1 MPYKPRLRIRIKDTT
16 QGEVEKIVATIKKDR
31 KVADFTITRM
41 DTLSSMKSGDRGL
54 GVDIGDIRNPRFQNE
69 LIVDYLKRNYFLDKE
84 MLSRVRKINKDL
96 QSQLQPLD
104 VSRNINWRPKKF
116 EFSNMFSY
124 GPNNIINFEN
134 TRGIA
139 GLFAPNAAGKSSLL
153 DALAFC
159 LFDKSSRTWRAA
171 NVMNNKKS
179 TFYCKLN
186 FDIGG
191 TEYYIERKARKDKRG
206 NVRVDVNFVT
216 INDSGDKKSLNGEQ
230 RRETNQIIRSY
241 LGDFEDFILTALSLQ
256 NNNTAFIDKSQSERK
271 DLLAQFLDINVF
283 EELYQLAS
291 EDVSDMESLLKEF
304 KKTDLTA
311 QLAEAENQVESISK
325 NYNKHKQEKIE
336 VDGISKKLNAQIV
349 TLAKK
354 TVDIDLDI
362 QDIGTLQKDKAELEV
377 KVSRSNAEI
386 VKLKKVEDKNKKEYA
401 SIKRKLHEFAHSDIE
416 KKHDTVV
423 ELEET
428 KRYYIGEIEK
438 LKIDVSHKLEKLR
451 KLDNFDY
458 DEACQYCVKNA
469 KTFAKD
475 VFDTK
480 EELNSDKDLATK
492 YIDKSK
498 EINDEL
504 SNYESVKDEF
514 KHYKIIVSRLDS
526 LKAKHLTL
534 KNQLSDSTYT
544 GRKYTE
550 DLHKIEDKIVQY
562 NKSREIIKENTELE
576 DTIELIQ
583 SELDTVN
590 SELEILEKSLLDLHG
605 KSKIYETQRKNILDT
620 INKAKDL
627 EEEYRAYEYYLDAI
641 KRDGVPYE
649 LISKVIPHLEAKIND
664 ILSQIVEFNMVLEVD
679 GKHINGYIVYDEDNI
694 WPLELTSGMEKFIS
708 SLAIR
713 TALVSVSSLPRP
725 NFMAIDEGFGNLD
738 ADNLNSMY
746 MLFDYLKTQFDFLL
760 IITHIDTMRDV
771 VDFLIEIKN
780 DNGYSSVNF

>member
-1 MPYKPRLRIRIKDTT
+1 M
-16 QGEVEKIVATIKKDR
+16 
-31 KVADFTITRM
+31 
-41 DTLSSMKSGDRGL
+41 
-54 GVDIGDIRNPRFQNE
+54 
-69 LIVDYLKRNYFLDKE
+69 
-84 MLSRVRKINKDL
+84 
-96 QSQLQPLD
+96 
-104 VSRNINWRPKKF
+104 
-116 EFSNMFSY
+116 
-124 GPNNIINFEN
+124 
-134 TRGIA
+134 
-139 GLFAPNAAGKSSLL
+139 
-153 DALAFC
+153 
-159 LFDKSSRTWRAA
+159 
-171 NVMNNKKS
+171 
-179 TFYCKLN
+179 
-186 FDIGG
+186 
-191 TEYYIERKARKDKRG
+191 
-206 NVRVDVNFVT
+206 
-216 INDSGDKKSLNGEQ
+216 
-230 RRETNQIIRSY
+230 
-241 LGDFEDFILTALSLQ
+241 GDFEDFILTALSLQ

>member
-1 MPYKPRLRIRIKDTT
+1 
-16 QGEVEKIVATIKKDR
+16 
-31 KVADFTITRM
+31 
-41 DTLSSMKSGDRGL
+41 
-54 GVDIGDIRNPRFQNE
+54 
-69 LIVDYLKRNYFLDKE
+69 
-84 MLSRVRKINKDL
+84 
-96 QSQLQPLD
+96 
-104 VSRNINWRPKKF
+104 
-116 EFSNMFSY
+116 
-124 GPNNIINFEN
+124 
-134 TRGIA
+134 
-139 GLFAPNAAGKSSLL
+139 
-153 DALAFC
+153 
-159 LFDKSSRTWRAA
+159 
-171 NVMNNKKS
+171 MNNKKS